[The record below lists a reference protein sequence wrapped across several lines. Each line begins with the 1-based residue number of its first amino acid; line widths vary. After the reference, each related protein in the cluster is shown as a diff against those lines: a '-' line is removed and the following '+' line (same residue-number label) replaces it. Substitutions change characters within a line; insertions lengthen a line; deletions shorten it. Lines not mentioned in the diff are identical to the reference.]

1 MTFQTTP
8 QLAIVEES
16 IPNARQR
23 RRNMKTIRVRGVRA
37 GFWVYAGLAVV
48 TISAVFPYYWSFLIG
63 SGDSSTLNDP
73 NMSWIPGG
81 NFIANAITVVNNP
94 AVNFWVALWNSIF
107 SSTVIAASVVVFSTL
122 AGWAFA

>member
-48 TISAVFPYYWSFLIG
+48 TISAVFR
-63 SGDSSTLNDP
+63 SSTSRACMTRTGTAGP
-73 NMSWIPGG
+73 I
-81 NFIANAITVVNNP
+81 
-94 AVNFWVALWNSIF
+94 
-107 SSTVIAASVVVFSTL
+107 SS
-122 AGWAFA
+122 G